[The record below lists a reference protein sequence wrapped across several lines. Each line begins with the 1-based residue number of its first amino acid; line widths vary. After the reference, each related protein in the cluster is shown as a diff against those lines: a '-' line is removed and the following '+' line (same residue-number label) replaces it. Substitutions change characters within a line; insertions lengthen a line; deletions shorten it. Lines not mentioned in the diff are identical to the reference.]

1 MVKGPPK
8 PVHQPLRVIS
18 RGRRNEVTSRPN
30 VGIVQTTA
38 MTMAKS
44 DAHGDVSR
52 FLAAVAVTAIV
63 WVAGRPTG
71 GALVV
76 IVPPRPRP
84 ASGGRCRRRSGR
96 RG

>member
-1 MVKGPPK
+1 MVHGPPK

-18 RGRRNEVTSRPN
+18 RGLRNDVTSRPN
-30 VGIVQTTA
+30 VGIVQRMA
-38 MTMAKS
+38 MSMATS
-44 DAHGDVSR
+44 DAQGDVSR
-52 FLAAVAVTAIV
+52 FLVWVAVVAIV
-63 WVAGRPTG
+63 AVAGRPTG

-84 ASGGRCRRRSGR
+84 TSGGRCRRRSGR